1 MKACPEKGWGGP
13 TDSPLLPQSAS
24 EPAEDKPAQKCLR
37 PENSL
42 PRLLPAA
49 EKQNHQEYIKC
60 SLPSHHLAP
69 ARPGACL
76 GMREAYSL
84 FILCGV
90 TPIACPTVSFL
101 VHSLALNNSR
111 GERDCCLH
119 T

>member
-24 EPAEDKPAQKCLR
+24 EPAEEKPAQKCLR

-49 EKQNHQEYIKC
+49 EKQTHQEHIKS

-69 ARPGACL
+69 ARPGACP
-76 GMREAYSL
+76 GTREAYSL
-84 FILCGV
+84 FILWGV
-90 TPIACPTVSFL
+90 WINANTNCIS
-101 VHSLALNNSR
+101 NSELSCSQPSPKQQPR
-111 GERDCCLH
+111 
-119 T
+119 